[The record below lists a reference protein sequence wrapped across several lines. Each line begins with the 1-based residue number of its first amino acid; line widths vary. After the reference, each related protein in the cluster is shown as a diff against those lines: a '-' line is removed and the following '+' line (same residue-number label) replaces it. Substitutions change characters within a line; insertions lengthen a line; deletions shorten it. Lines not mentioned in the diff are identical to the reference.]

1 MDLRNH
7 GGEGRPDG
15 IMKEKKTRF
24 YYGYVVTAAGF
35 TIMLVGGGTHTPS
48 FGVFL
53 KPIVEEFGWSRAQAA
68 LGYSLSVFAQ
78 GILAI
83 GMGWLTDKLGP
94 RLVAMVLGSF
104 LGVCYILMSGVTALW
119 QFQLNYAFF
128 GAIGAST
135 VMVPIMATVSRWFI
149 RRRGLMLGIVQ
160 AGLALGGL
168 FFPPI
173 AGRLILSYGWRT
185 AYLMTGIVTIGG
197 MILAG
202 FFLRRDP
209 RDMGLSA
216 DGEEDVLYTQAKET
230 ARSLRSSVTDVTGIM
245 KHRSFWMMAGV
256 YGIFGFCR
264 TTFTSHVTAHVQ
276 DLGFSITEGANALA
290 IIGGSSM
297 FARVGM
303 GRLADKIGS
312 IPGFIISFAITALS
326 LALGL
331 FAQELW
337 MIYLFAFV
345 FGVGWGNEAV
355 LRYSLTSEV
364 FGLTSIGLILGILA
378 VGEALAAAFGSY
390 FAGYLF
396 DLFGSY
402 RAAFWMGIVIS
413 LFGALLVWLLS
424 PMVRAKDRLPY

>member
-1 MDLRNH
+1 MN
-7 GGEGRPDG
+7 
-15 IMKEKKTRF
+15 EKKTRLF
-24 YYGYVVTAAGF
+24 YGYVVTAAGF
-35 TIMLVGGGTHTPS
+35 TIMLVGGGTYTPS

-53 KPIVEEFGWSRAQAA
+53 KPIVDEFGWARAQAS
-68 LGYSLSVFAQ
+68 LGYSLSVFVQ
-78 GILAI
+78 GLLAI

-104 LGVCYILMSGVTALW
+104 LGICYILMSEVTALW

-168 FFPPI
+168 LFPPV

-185 AYLMTGIVTIGG
+185 AYLITGVITIGG

-216 DGEEDVLYTQAKET
+216 DDGEDVLYSQAKET
-230 ARSLRSSVTDVTGIM
+230 AMSLRGGVADVTRIM

-276 DLGFSITEGANALA
+276 DLGFSITQGANALA
-290 IIGGSSM
+290 IIAGSSM

-303 GRLADKIGS
+303 GRLADKIGN

-326 LALGL
+326 LVLGL

-337 MIYLFAFV
+337 MIYLFSFI
-345 FGVGWGNEAV
+345 FGVGWGNQAV

-364 FGLTSIGLILGILA
+364 FGLRSIGLILGVLA
-378 VGEALAAAFGSY
+378 VGEALAAACGSY

-396 DLFGSY
+396 DLSGSY
-402 RAAFWMGIVIS
+402 RAVFWMGIVIS
-413 LFGALLVWLLS
+413 LLGAFLVGLLK
-424 PMVRAKDRLPY
+424 PMVRAKSGGSSLY

>member
-1 MDLRNH
+1 MN
-7 GGEGRPDG
+7 
-15 IMKEKKTRF
+15 EKKNRF
-24 YYGYVVTAAGF
+24 FYGYVVTAAGF
-35 TIMLVGGGTHTPS
+35 TIMLVGGGTYTPS

-53 KPIVEEFGWSRAQAA
+53 KPIVEEFGWARAQAS
-68 LGYSLSVFAQ
+68 LGYSLSVFIQ

-104 LGVCYILMSGVTALW
+104 LGICYILMSGVTALW

-135 VMVPIMATVSRWFI
+135 IMVPIMATVSRWFT

-168 FFPPI
+168 LFPPV

-185 AYLMTGIVTIGG
+185 AYLITGIVTIGG
-197 MILAG
+197 MVLAG

-216 DGEEDVLYTQAKET
+216 DGREDILYAEAREAAKT
-230 ARSLRSSVTDVTGIM
+230 SRGSVTEVTRIM
-245 KHRSFWMMAGV
+245 KLRSFWMMAAI

-276 DLGFSITEGANALA
+276 DLGFSITQGANALA

-303 GRLADKIGS
+303 GRLADRIGN
-312 IPGFIISFAITALS
+312 IPGFIISFVITALS
-326 LALGL
+326 LVLGL
-331 FAQELW
+331 LAEELW
-337 MIYLFAFV
+337 MIYLFSVV
-345 FGVGWGNEAV
+345 FGIGWGNQAV

-364 FGLTSIGLILGILA
+364 FGLRSIGLILGILA

-396 DLFGSY
+396 DLSGSY
-402 RAAFWMGIVIS
+402 RPVFWMGIVIS
-413 LFGALLVWLLS
+413 LFGALLVGLLR
-424 PMVRAKDRLPY
+424 PMVRAKSGGSSPQ